1 MNSRKCWFNA
11 ECTKAKTNKTTIMI
25 YIFLTI
31 SCVTAFILWLMYNAS
46 RAQVRGLEKSVWK
59 QNKVIFDNESKLMAQ
74 KSQLANVNDKLTT
87 FQNLYQD
94 VQRKYEDLVL
104 KEAVH
109 REKRR
114 VIKANQRAK
123 KREAGK

>member
-1 MNSRKCWFNA
+1 
-11 ECTKAKTNKTTIMI
+11 MI

-123 KREAGK
+123 KREARK

>member
-1 MNSRKCWFNA
+1 
-11 ECTKAKTNKTTIMI
+11 
-25 YIFLTI
+25 
-31 SCVTAFILWLMYNAS
+31 
-46 RAQVRGLEKSVWK
+46 
-59 QNKVIFDNESKLMAQ
+59 
-74 KSQLANVNDKLTT
+74 
-87 FQNLYQD
+87 LYQD
-94 VQRKYEDLVL
+94 VQRKYEDLAL